1 MTWHGSKRK
10 AIHCMLHSSRLY
22 CYSTEARKYCV
33 FWNWWKTNSQLKYS
47 SPVLILLYPRSHFS
61 SFFLSVSLCKVRPRL
76 QNRVAVLRLYIFN
89 KEDPGSL
96 ACLSL
101 FFIQT
106 NLDHFSTP
114 SSCQYMLEWT
124 LHALILLIYS
134 WLNLVVL
141 ACVYSSQLSSA
152 AWKHWWWQSR
162 TQSTRH
168 LPSPLLYLALR
179 GGKRRWKLT
188 WRCHWHEV
196 MSLQISPAVT
206 LVLWPRRFERPK
218 AENRW
223 QKGYLNI
230 GST

>member
-1 MTWHGSKRK
+1 MTRHGSKRK
-10 AIHCMLHSSRLY
+10 TIHCVSHSSRLY
-22 CYSTEARKYCV
+22 CYSTAARKYCV
-33 FWNWWKTNSQLKYS
+33 FWDWWKTNSQLKYS
-47 SPVLILLYPRSHFS
+47 SPVPILLYPRSHFS
-61 SFFLSVSLCKVRPRL
+61 SLLFLSVSLCKVRPCL
-76 QNRVAVLRLYIFN
+76 QNQVAVLRLYIFN

-96 ACLSL
+96 ACLNPILLS
-101 FFIQT
+101 IYIRMNT
-106 NLDHFSTP
+106 TCS
-114 SSCQYMLEWT
+114 Y
-124 LHALILLIYS
+124 LILLIYS
-134 WLNLVVL
+134 WLNLAVL
-141 ACVYSSQLSSA
+141 ASVYSSQLSSA
-152 AWKHWWWQSR
+152 SWKHWWWQNR
-162 TQSTRH
+162 TQSARH

-196 MSLQISPAVT
+196 TSLQISPAVT